1 MRCDTDRVPSLFWF
15 PADPVEGCRGADSPP
30 IPRTPGEAGLPSEP
44 LPTPAPMVLP
54 IAQAVPSLF
63 GGSML
68 PLFAALFLVMYFT
81 MIRPQAKAAK
91 AHRALVEGL
100 AKGDRVV
107 TQGGLH
113 GTITRVDETT
123 VVMSVEDGTRLRV
136 ERSRVAVVLAK
147 DAPKEAAVSVN

>member
-1 MRCDTDRVPSLFWF
+1 MRYGSRALTLLVSGGPGGGLPW
-15 PADPVEGCRGADSPP
+15 RGFAPDSPD
-30 IPRTPGEAGLPSEP
+30 AGRGRATFGAA
-44 LPTPAPMVLP
+44 PTPAPMVLP